1 MGRVQHMV
9 SSAQCLL
16 CLLLHYASG
25 SLVMLPVK
33 DTEEDM
39 AHTIRTG
46 RIPDQ
51 LLRDILEEAGQ
62 FMYLFKHNPSSFLT
76 SENLM
81 TKRKGPF
88 KKKKRPE
95 GIVSLTRPRFG
106 KRSSEVVGSVPH
118 VPDLGP
124 GSPIYRAVYLY
135 LLQNYGIPIENKA
148 LRSQSE
154 TFSKLTRPRFG
165 KRSHVVPVYPEHEND
180 NVNPKENL
188 LIFEQKESED

>member
-1 MGRVQHMV
+1 
-9 SSAQCLL
+9 
-16 CLLLHYASG
+16 
-25 SLVMLPVK
+25 
-33 DTEEDM
+33 
-39 AHTIRTG
+39 
-46 RIPDQ
+46 
-51 LLRDILEEAGQ
+51 
-62 FMYLFKHNPSSFLT
+62 
-76 SENLM
+76 M

-106 KRSSEVVGSVPH
+106 KRSSEVVGSVPQG
-118 VPDLGP
+118 PDLGP

-165 KRSHVVPVYPEHEND
+165 KRGFVSENEL
-180 NVNPKENL
+180 KY
-188 LIFEQKESED
+188 LII